1 MIVGN
6 ERRWKKEICGKL
18 AILTLP
24 MNEKNKKPQGRLKEP
39 KVRTL
44 MSYILRE
51 KELLTLNAE
60 TQRTSVLLQQNL
72 YVQIKLCKTNFIYT
86 GIYMFSIDF
95 IFNVSS
101 CSRQSKVF
109 F

>member
-51 KELLTLNAE
+51 KEL
-60 TQRTSVLLQQNL
+60 
-72 YVQIKLCKTNFIYT
+72 FP
-86 GIYMFSIDF
+86 
-95 IFNVSS
+95 
-101 CSRQSKVF
+101 
-109 F
+109 